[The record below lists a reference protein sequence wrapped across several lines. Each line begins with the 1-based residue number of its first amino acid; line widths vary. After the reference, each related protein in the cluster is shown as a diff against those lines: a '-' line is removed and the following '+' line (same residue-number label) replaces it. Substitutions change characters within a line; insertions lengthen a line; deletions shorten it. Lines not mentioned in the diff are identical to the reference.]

1 MKRTGF
7 ILAALLVAVAMLF
20 WWFSPAQMVKRRTAS
35 LIELMDRSGA
45 GEARVLDVNTLEGL
59 LADQVSMELSFRT
72 GLDRMVS
79 REDIVSGYVML
90 RKRVRK
96 AGFEVLD
103 YDSIHIHG
111 GEADVAL
118 TLKGL
123 VELPEIRILDG
134 EYRMVFRWRE
144 QDGQWR
150 LSGVRELG
158 PP

>member
-1 MKRTGF
+1 MKRMTF
-7 ILAALLVAVAMLF
+7 ILVALLVAVALLF
-20 WWFSPAQMVKRRTAS
+20 WWCSPAQMLKRRTAS
-35 LIELMDRSGA
+35 LIGLMDRSGA
-45 GEARVLDVNTLEGL
+45 GEARVMDVNTLQGL

-103 YDSIHIHG
+103 HDSIHIHG